1 MILPRVC
8 PSFIPVLQIVFNQI
22 SAAELSR
29 LDTLS
34 QLDLLSEFKVDE
46 AMLADIGAR
55 EEFGKIERDGRV
67 LYRYRAREYRLYFEV
82 RDGQVIVH
90 RLLHKNTL
98 DDFLFRSK
106 LPVSEDEALGQ
117 SKTFWKLIEEGEK
130 SGRS

>member
-1 MILPRVC
+1 M
-8 PSFIPVLQIVFNQI
+8 LQIVFNQI

-29 LDTLS
+29 LDTLA
-34 QLDLLSEFKVDE
+34 QLDLLNEFKVDE
-46 AMLADIGAR
+46 AMLADIGQR
-55 EEFGKIERDGRV
+55 EEFGKIERDGRI
-67 LYRYRAREYRLYFEV
+67 LYRYRAREHRLYFEV
-82 RDGQVIVH
+82 RGGQVIVH

-130 SGRS
+130 SGRPQ

>member
-1 MILPRVC
+1 M
-8 PSFIPVLQIVFNQI
+8 LQIVFNQI

-29 LDTLS
+29 LDTLA
-34 QLDLLSEFKVDE
+34 QLDLLNEFKVDE
-46 AMLADIGAR
+46 AMLADIGQR
-55 EEFGKIERDGRV
+55 EDFGKIERDGRI
-67 LYRYRAREYRLYFEV
+67 LYRYRARDYRLYFEV
-82 RDGQVIVH
+82 RGGQVIVH

-130 SGRS
+130 SGRPQ